1 MPLHLDSLSRRRFI
15 QGSAVLALTTAGR
28 SFAAKSSDT
37 EIWALLSDTHIDADP
52 TKISSQ
58 GVNMAEHLR
67 QVIKEV
73 VAEKDTLAGVII
85 DGDCA
90 FLDGQPGDYTTL
102 IELLKP
108 LRDAGLP
115 IHFTLGNHDDRDKFS
130 AALGDASGES
140 PVAGTLCSLIE
151 TPIANLILLDSLR
164 YVNKVEG
171 EFGPEQLDWVAK
183 MIDASPGKPAIV
195 IGHHYPQ
202 VFREDIIPGD
212 KKVKISG
219 LVDSEAFLQTLSTRP
234 AAKAYIYGH
243 SHTWLLKQEPD
254 GLHEIN
260 LPPTAY
266 VFDKARPSGWVRATI
281 SKTGL
286 SLELR
291 SIDPAHAEHGQLK
304 TLTWR

>member
-1 MPLHLDSLSRRRFI
+1 MPIHLDSFSRRRFI
-15 QGSAVLALTTAGR
+15 QGSTVLTLATAARG
-28 SFAAKSSDT
+28 FAAKPSDT

-52 TKISSQ
+52 AKISNQ

-67 QVIKEV
+67 QVLREV
-73 VAEKDTLAGVII
+73 IAEKDNLTGVII

-102 IELLKP
+102 IELLAP
-108 LRDAGLP
+108 LREAGLP
-115 IHFTLGNHDDRDKFS
+115 IHFTLGNHDDREAFS
-130 AALGDASGES
+130 SALGEVSGPS
-140 PVAGTLCSLIE
+140 PVVGKLCSLIE
-151 TPIANLILLDSLR
+151 TPLANLILLDSLR

-171 EFGPEQLDWVAK
+171 EFGAEQLAWIAK
-183 MIDASPGKPAIV
+183 ILDASPDKPAIV

-202 VFREDIIPGD
+202 EYREDIIPGD
-212 KKVKISG
+212 EKIKISG
-219 LVDSEAFLQTLSTRP
+219 LVDSEAFLRTLNTRP

-243 SHTWLLKQEPD
+243 SHTWLLKQSSD

-281 SKTGL
+281 SGSGI

-291 SIDPAHAEHGQLK
+291 SIDPAHAEHGKLK
-304 TLTWR
+304 TLAWR

>member
-1 MPLHLDSLSRRRFI
+1 MDVNTLAWSVLLLPLIVAATILLGLKRWSGLSSLVST
-15 QGSAVLALTTAGR
+15 GSALITLI
-28 SFAAKSSDT
+28 FC
-37 EIWALLSDTHIDADP
+37 II
-52 TKISSQ
+52 
-58 GVNMAEHLR
+58 
-67 QVIKEV
+67 
-73 VAEKDTLAGVII
+73 LAG
-85 DGDCA
+85 DGDKA
-90 FLDGQPGDYTTL
+90 VETASYPW
-102 IELLKP
+102 I
-108 LRDAGLP
+108 
-115 IHFTLGNHDDRDKFS
+115 N
-130 AALGDASGES
+130 LGDGAPGE
-140 PVAGTLCSLIE
+140 TF
-151 TPIANLILLDSLR
+151 R
-164 YVNKVEG
+164 
-171 EFGPEQLDWVAK
+171 
-183 MIDASPGKPAIV
+183 ID
-195 IGHHYPQ
+195 
-202 VFREDIIPGD
+202 GD